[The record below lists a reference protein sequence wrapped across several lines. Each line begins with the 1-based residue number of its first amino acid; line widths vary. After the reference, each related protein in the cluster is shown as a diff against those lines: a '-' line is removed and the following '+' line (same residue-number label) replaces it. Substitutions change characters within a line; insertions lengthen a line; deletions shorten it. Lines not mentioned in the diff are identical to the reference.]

1 MAKAMSAGDYRTK
14 CVIQRAADSVNS
26 IQEPILTWS
35 THATRYC
42 RLVPSSGFEFVQAM
56 QTTANLRGVI
66 RMRSDTVTR
75 AIKTK
80 DRLQIEGQI
89 YNIEAIYDETALKKE
104 VVIWFRSQDE

>member
-1 MAKAMSAGDYRTK
+1 MPKRLSAGDYRTK
-14 CVIQRAADSVNS
+14 CVIERATDSVND
-26 IQEPILTWS
+26 IQEPILTWA

-56 QTTANLRGVI
+56 QVTGNLRGIV

-80 DRLQIEGQI
+80 DRLQIEGQT